1 MSEAEKG
8 RVFFSNTKRSLME
21 EDVIELSSVGVDIG
35 SSTSHLLFSTIVL
48 ERLDARY
55 VVADRIVRYQ
65 SNILMT
71 PYRGD
76 SDSEIDA
83 DKLGAFIEQEYET
96 ANIDADDID
105 TGALI
110 LTGVAVRRQNARAIG
125 ELFADQAGKFVSV
138 SAGDDLETLMAAHGS
153 GALALSIRNQG
164 KIMNIDV
171 GGGTTKIAICDQ
183 GKITKMTAVEAG
195 ARLIAFD
202 NAGKINRIEP
212 TARFYL
218 DQLNIDAEIGTL
230 LTVEQRSQLASAIAG
245 QIISAI
251 KGEDIGKFL
260 RLPAL
265 GEVSELTHMVFS
277 GGVSEYFYGQESEA
291 FGDLGVELG
300 QALRHQIDKIETSV
314 IEPIQ
319 GIRATVVGA
328 SQYTVQVSGSTIYL
342 DPDGILPLKNIPV
355 LSPEF
360 DLSGEDITGA
370 DVSAAIQDSLV
381 KFNLQE
387 GHEPIA
393 LAFKWEGS
401 ASFKRLQDLCQG
413 IVVGLEDVLK
423 NDHPLILVI
432 DGDVGGL
439 LGIHCRHEENLANP
453 VVSIDGIQLKE
464 FDFIDIGEVLRSTGA
479 VPVVIKSL
487 LFPEQSS
494 SPGGEVS

>member
-1 MSEAEKG
+1 MSGAKDG
-8 RVFFSNTKRSLME
+8 RVFFTNTERSLME

-65 SNILMT
+65 SNILIT

-83 DKLGAFIEQEYET
+83 NKLGAFIEQEYKT
-96 ANIDADDID
+96 AKIDPDEID

-183 GKITKMTAVEAG
+183 GEISKMTAVEAG
-195 ARLIAFD
+195 ARLVAFD
-202 NAGKINRIEP
+202 GAGKIIRIEP

-218 DQLNIDAEIGTL
+218 DQLNIEAEIGTL
-230 LTVEQRSQLASAIAG
+230 LMDEQRNQLADAIAEK
-245 QIISAI
+245 IISAI
-251 KGEDIGKFL
+251 RGDDLGEFL

-265 GEVSELTHMVFS
+265 GKVSELTHMVFS
-277 GGVSEYFYGQESEA
+277 GGVSEYFYGQEA
-291 FGDLGVELG
+291 NTFGDLGAELG
-300 QALRHQIDKIETSV
+300 QALRRQIDEIETSV

-342 DPDGILPLKNIPV
+342 DPTDILPLKNIPV

-360 DLSGEDITGA
+360 DLSGEDIVCA
-370 DVSAAIQDSLV
+370 DVSSAIQDSLV
-381 KFNLQE
+381 RFNLQE
-387 GHEPIA
+387 GDQPVA
-393 LAFKWEGS
+393 LAFQWEGS

-413 IVVGLEDVLK
+413 IIAGLEGVLK
-423 NDHPLILVI
+423 KDHPLILVI

-487 LFPEQSS
+487 LFPDQ
-494 SPGGEVS
+494 VR